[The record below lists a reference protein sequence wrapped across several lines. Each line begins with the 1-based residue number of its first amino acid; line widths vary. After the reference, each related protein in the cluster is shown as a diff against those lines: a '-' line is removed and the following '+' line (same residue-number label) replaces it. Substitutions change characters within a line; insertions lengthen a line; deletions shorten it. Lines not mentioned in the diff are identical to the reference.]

1 MPQVFMKEEKLISSI
16 VMITFLGL
24 WFIVLFTF
32 GLLVYQTTSYQN
44 QVDDLIKENA
54 RITTLWF
61 EEKLS
66 NEII

>member
-1 MPQVFMKEEKLISSI
+1 MPQVFMKEDRLISSI

-32 GLLVYQTTSYQN
+32 GLLVYQTSSYQN

-54 RITTLWF
+54 KITTLWM
-61 EEKLS
+61 EK
-66 NEII
+66 N

>member
-1 MPQVFMKEEKLISSI
+1 MKEERLISSI

-32 GLLVYQTTSYQN
+32 GLLVYQTSSYQG

-54 RITTLWF
+54 KITTLWM
-61 EEKLS
+61 EGK
-66 NEII
+66 

>member
-1 MPQVFMKEEKLISSI
+1 MKEEKLISSI

-32 GLLVYQTTSYQN
+32 GLLGYQTSSYQN

-54 RITTLWF
+54 RITTLWL
-61 EEKLS
+61 EEK
-66 NEII
+66 

>member
-1 MPQVFMKEEKLISSI
+1 MKEERLISSI
-16 VMITFLGL
+16 VMITFLAL

-54 RITTLWF
+54 RITTLWL
-61 EEKLS
+61 EEK
-66 NEII
+66 

>member
-1 MPQVFMKEEKLISSI
+1 MKEERLISSI

-32 GLLVYQTTSYQN
+32 GLLVYQTSSHKG

-54 RITTLWF
+54 RITTLWM
-61 EEKLS
+61 EK
-66 NEII
+66 N

>member
-1 MPQVFMKEEKLISSI
+1 MKEERLISSI

-32 GLLVYQTTSYQN
+32 GLLVYQTSSHQG

-54 RITTLWF
+54 KITTLWM
-61 EEKLS
+61 EK
-66 NEII
+66 N

>member
-1 MPQVFMKEEKLISSI
+1 MPQVFMKEDRLISSI

-32 GLLVYQTTSYQN
+32 GLLVYQTSSYQG

-54 RITTLWF
+54 KITTLWM
-61 EEKLS
+61 EK
-66 NEII
+66 N